1 MIESIDNID
10 ADVPMATYVWGSL
23 AMQYPKEAAVASKF
37 ADKTMDTM
45 ERNAKKLPA
54 FSMEEV
60 CYWVK
65 LATYA
70 HIIIDG
76 IKEHGIRTK

>member
-1 MIESIDNID
+1 MIDSIEN
-10 ADVPMATYVWGSL
+10 DVAMSTYVWGAL
-23 AMQYPKEAAVASKF
+23 AMQYPKEAAIASRL
-37 ADKTMDTM
+37 AEKTMDTM

-54 FSMEEV
+54 FSIEEV

-70 HIIIDG
+70 HIIVDG
-76 IKEHGIRTK
+76 IKEHWIREE